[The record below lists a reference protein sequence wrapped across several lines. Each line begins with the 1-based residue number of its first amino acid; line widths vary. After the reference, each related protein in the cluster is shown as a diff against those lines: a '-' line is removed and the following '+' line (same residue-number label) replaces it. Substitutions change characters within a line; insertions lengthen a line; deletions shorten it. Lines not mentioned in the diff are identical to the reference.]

1 MEFSENITFLYFLY
15 IKKTKNDK
23 KKGMRGNARFNNII
37 STNIKEEI
45 FDLELN
51 VDVFFPSQKN
61 FLVRKT
67 RVVSLHTE
75 DREDVSLLFSTPSP
89 EN

>member
-1 MEFSENITFLYFLY
+1 
-15 IKKTKNDK
+15 
-23 KKGMRGNARFNNII
+23 MRGNARFNNII